1 MHHDNRDRSRGC
13 HGGSSPYG
21 IMGDDDIDIE
31 PNEFF
36 GVFLGAI
43 APRVGIAELDLDVLA
58 FRIPECMQSAPES
71 IRERVRR

>member
-13 HGGSSPYG
+13 HGSSSPYG
-21 IMGDDDIDIE
+21 IMSDDDIDIE

-43 APRVGIAELDLDVLA
+43 APRIGISELNVDVLP
-58 FRIPECMQSAPES
+58 FRIPECTQSAPES
-71 IRERVRR
+71 IRKRVRR